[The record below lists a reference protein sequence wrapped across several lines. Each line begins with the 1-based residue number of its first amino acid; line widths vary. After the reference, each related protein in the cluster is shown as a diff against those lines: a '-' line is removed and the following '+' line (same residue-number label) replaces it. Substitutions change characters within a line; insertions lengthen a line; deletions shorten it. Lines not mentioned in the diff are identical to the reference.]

1 MQIGG
6 LLTAAYLIRVFFH
19 ALSGFGEPP
28 VLRSR
33 PARYQE
39 LLVLALALGSLGL
52 GLVPPAYLALVEVG
66 RAAGAGVGLP

>member
-6 LLTAAYLIRVFFH
+6 LLTAAYLIRVFLH
-19 ALSGFGEPP
+19 ALAGFERPP

-39 LLVLALALGSLGL
+39 LLVLGLALCSLAL
-52 GLVPPAYLALVEVG
+52 GLVPPSALGLLEIG
-66 RAAGAGVGLP
+66 RVAGAGVALP